1 MRKNILIV
9 DDSEVMR
16 LMLKNLLE
24 QNKEWAVNADA
35 MNGHDAVQK
44 AKQLHPDLA
53 VLDFAMPAMDG
64 LELAAE
70 LKRINPRMSIVM
82 LTAFKDRALD
92 EKAYKAG
99 VTWVLSK
106 TEGVNKVLDFA
117 RILLRPNSLPAPFQ
131 QRHERNS
138 RH

>member
-1 MRKNILIV
+1 MRKSILIV

-16 LMLKNLLE
+16 RVLENLLG
-24 QNKEWAVNADA
+24 QNKEWTVSAEA
-35 MNGHDAVQK
+35 MNGHQAVQK
-44 AKQLHPDLA
+44 AKELHPDLA

-64 LELAAE
+64 LELAAK

-82 LTAFKDRALD
+82 LTAFKDKALD

-106 TEGVNKVLDFA
+106 TEGINKVFDFA
-117 RILLRPNSLPAPFQ
+117 RILLRQDPPPA
-131 QRHERNS
+131 NAS
-138 RH
+138 RMR

>member
-16 LMLKNLLE
+16 LILKNLLE
-24 QNKEWAVNADA
+24 QNKEWAVNAEA
-35 MNGHDAVQK
+35 MNGRDAVQK
-44 AKQLHPDLA
+44 AKELHPDLA

-64 LELAAE
+64 VELAVE

-82 LTAFKDRALD
+82 LTAFKDKALD
-92 EKAYKAG
+92 AKAYKAG

-106 TEGVNKVLDFA
+106 TEGVNRVFDFA
-117 RILLRPNSLPAPFQ
+117 RILLSPNSPPAPN
-131 QRHERNS
+131 H
-138 RH
+138 